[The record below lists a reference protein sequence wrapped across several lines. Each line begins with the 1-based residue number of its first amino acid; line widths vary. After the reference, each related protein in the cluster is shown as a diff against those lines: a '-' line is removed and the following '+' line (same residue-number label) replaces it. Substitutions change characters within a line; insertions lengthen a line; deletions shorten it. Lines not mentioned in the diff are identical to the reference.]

1 METEKITTLW
11 FKYNEYTNQLAKALG
26 TKNILGEYAE
36 YLAHKYYGGKKLPP
50 SHPGADI
57 EANGNKYQVKGRKP
71 DNDKPTTQLSIIRS
85 WNFDHLVVILFN
97 KDGSVKQALEVPVGV
112 AREYAAHNTH
122 QNGRVITTT
131 KNFLSDERSK
141 DITVKIQEIN
151 KEM

>member
-11 FKYNEYTNQLAKALG
+11 FKYNEYTDQLAKALG

-57 EANGNKYQVKGRKP
+57 EANGNKYQVKGRQS
-71 DNDKPTTQLSIIRS
+71 DDPTHLSIIRS

-112 AREYAAHNTH
+112 AREYAVHNKYL
-122 QNGRVITTT
+122 NGGVITTT

-141 DITVKIQEIN
+141 DITVKIQKIN